1 MPAKTQTK
9 SRFYIGQTI
18 IETRDTIKKSIDDQT
33 KKHIKARV
41 KTSRK
46 FISDLKKNP
55 VKQLDSLIDD
65 NKQSIKKF
73 TIDSKNRY
81 RTFISDNKITIKK
94 VFKGVSGDAKLFA
107 DDIKGFKSKTFDK
120 FTAKNTA
127 TKSIEKRI
135 NKITARIPSSLNLPS
150 KEEVQELM
158 TGVDGISRK
167 VDKLNKLYA

>member
-18 IETRDTIKKSIDDQT
+18 IETTDTIKKRIGDQT

-41 KTSRK
+41 ETSRK

-55 VKQLDSLIDD
+55 VKQLDSFIDD

-73 TIDSKNRY
+73 TIDSKNKY
-81 RTFISDNKITIKK
+81 RTFISDNKTTMKK

-120 FTAKNTA
+120 FTAKNT
-127 TKSIEKRI
+127 TVKSIEKRI

-150 KEEVQELM
+150 KEEV
-158 TGVDGISRK
+158 
-167 VDKLNKLYA
+167 

>member
-1 MPAKTQTK
+1 MPTKTQTK

-18 IETRDTIKKSIDDQT
+18 IETRDTIKKRIDDQT
-33 KKHIKARV
+33 KKQIKARV
-41 KTSRK
+41 ETSRK

-55 VKQLDSLIDD
+55 VKQLDSFIDD

-73 TIDSKNRY
+73 TMDSKNRY
-81 RTFISDNKITIKK
+81 RTFISDNKITMEK
-94 VFKGVSGDAKLFA
+94 VFKGVSGDAKLFTN
-107 DDIKGFKSKTFDK
+107 DIKSFKSKTFDK

-127 TKSIEKRI
+127 AKSIEKRI

-150 KEEVQELM
+150 KEEVQVLM